1 MACIVV
7 AIRYGRRDRYCKC
20 GPADCQNQSYQSLCR
35 RIFLSE
41 QFLYLPCGI
50 LRHVI
55 PISRSRFPSG
65 KVCGP
70 NDRVQFLHLAANQA
84 KRRGRQ
90 IKMRPDWEDRKLTI
104 MHNLL
109 VHKFN
114 ENLELI
120 PKLLDTG
127 GAVLVEGE
135 KILYAGSRAACP
147 KAEQARR
154 IDGRGG
160 ILMPGFSLQHH
171 ILEDTVTV
179 LISIRILLERIRRNL
194 PLA

>member
-1 MACIVV
+1 MIVV

-41 QFLYLPCGI
+41 QFLSLPCGV
-50 LRHVI
+50 LRHVF

-127 GAVLVEGE
+127 GAVLVEGNTWHDN
-135 KILYAGSRAACP
+135 YWGCCSCP
-147 KAEQARR
+147 GAEQLRTEQSGTPADAAARR
-154 IDGRGG
+154 LYGVYREVSKDA
-160 ILMPGFSLQHH
+160 
-171 ILEDTVTV
+171 V
-179 LISIRILLERIRRNL
+179 LYDNGADQAHSRFLRL
-194 PLA
+194 

>member
-127 GAVLVEGE
+127 GAVLWRA
-135 KILYAGSRAACP
+135 ILGMIIIGDAALPRCGGN
-147 KAEQARR
+147 R
-154 IDGRGG
+154 GRNNLGRL
-160 ILMPGFSLQHH
+160 LMRCAPTIQ
-171 ILEDTVTV
+171 E
-179 LISIRILLERIRRNL
+179 SIRR
-194 PLA
+194 